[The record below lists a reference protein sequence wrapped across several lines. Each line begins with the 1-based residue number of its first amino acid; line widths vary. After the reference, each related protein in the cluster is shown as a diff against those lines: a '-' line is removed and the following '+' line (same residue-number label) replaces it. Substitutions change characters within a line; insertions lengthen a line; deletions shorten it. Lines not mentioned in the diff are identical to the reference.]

1 MSHNAAAPWCGHHRK
16 RAYNHTKTMMTKM
29 VVFMTTI
36 KIELH
41 TKTLMTKRLSMIL
54 MMRMQNK
61 IHAETIV
68 AIMMMTLK
76 FKLHA
81 KTMTSKMMMM
91 MMMITT
97 KIGIMQKH

>member
-1 MSHNAAAPWCGHHRK
+1 
-16 RAYNHTKTMMTKM
+16 
-29 VVFMTTI
+29 
-36 KIELH
+36 
-41 TKTLMTKRLSMIL
+41 

-91 MMMITT
+91 MITT